1 MMGRFES
8 NALGPR
14 HLNPLRDSRDPDGRL
29 VGSFAAIKF
38 AINVSFKKLRSDSF
52 RKAFTPRTI
61 LLFQKMRGWLSAQRA
76 TRRHLEPR
84 LIGSGHAGWQ
94 QVETVWRQSEG
105 YQRLRR
111 ERSVF

>member
-14 HLNPLRDSRDPDGRL
+14 HSHHPLRDSCDPDGRL

-61 LLFQKMRGWLSAQRA
+61 LLFQKMRGWLRAGRAKSVLGIRTQRVRSRGFSRKRGFI
-76 TRRHLEPR
+76 RR
-84 LIGSGHAGWQ
+84 
-94 QVETVWRQSEG
+94 
-105 YQRLRR
+105 
-111 ERSVF
+111 